1 MLSRFVRNYRIKRAK
16 RSFEANAM
24 VGAGFKCSMNFC
36 VNSNQR
42 TAIQIGENCTIGAN
56 LFCASKG
63 KISIGDHT
71 WIGGNS
77 SISAAQGITIGSFCA
92 ISRDVEIRDNNSH
105 PLDPTLRRKHL
116 LDDSPGWGMENW
128 YDSDMDQ
135 ITIENDVWIG
145 RRVLIMKGV
154 HLGAGTV
161 VAAGSIVTKS
171 FPRLSVIAGNPAKLI
186 KTLEFELPV

>member
-1 MLSRFVRNYRIKRAK
+1 
-16 RSFEANAM
+16 
-24 VGAGFKCSMNFC
+24 
-36 VNSNQR
+36 
-42 TAIQIGENCTIGAN
+42 
-56 LFCASKG
+56 
-63 KISIGDHT
+63 
-71 WIGGNS
+71 
-77 SISAAQGITIGSFCA
+77 
-92 ISRDVEIRDNNSH
+92 
-105 PLDPTLRRKHL
+105 
-116 LDDSPGWGMENW
+116 MENW

>member
-1 MLSRFVRNYRIKRAK
+1 MMRKLIRNYQINRAK
-16 RSFEANAM
+16 RKFISKAI
-24 VGAGFKCSMNFC
+24 VGQGFQCSMNFC
-36 VNSNQR
+36 VNANR
-42 TAIQIGENCTIGAN
+42 KAAIEIGDSCTVGAN

-63 KISIGDHT
+63 KIKIGNHT

-77 SISAAQGITIGSFCA
+77 SISAAISIRIGSYCA

-105 PLDPTLRRKHL
+105 PLDPTLRRNHL
-116 LDDSPGWGMENW
+116 RIDSQGWGMENW
-128 YDSDMDQ
+128 YDSDMAE
-135 ITIENDVWIG
+135 IIIGNDVWIG

-171 FPRLSVIAGNPAKLI
+171 FPKLSVIAGNPARLI
-186 KTLEFELPV
+186 KTLEFVLPK